1 MRAAAIA
8 LAVSFFVAGC
18 DTGTAASPV
27 FESTTGQAEAG
38 LVAEAGFAVCPDG
51 MVASFDS
58 IYAQMLSPAAT
69 CGSGSDSCHSK
80 TGATNLN
87 GLDYSLDEQGVY
99 LELVG
104 DGGGVPADNVAGTA
118 KGVLRVVPGDAGASM
133 LYIKLT
139 LDSGTNLLYGSG
151 MPQTAPGSVCPAAVG
166 AVATWIN
173 GGAPLEG
180 GVTLEAGT
188 PGDAALD
195 ADGGATTDATT
206 DATLD

>member
-80 TGATNLN
+80 TAAANIN
-87 GLDYSLDEQGVY
+87 GLDYSQSEQGVY

-104 DGGGVPADNVAGTA
+104 DGGGAPADNIAGAA

-139 LDSGTNLLYGSG
+139 LDSGKDPLYGSG
-151 MPQTAPGSVCPAAVG
+151 MPLTAPGSVCPAAVD

-180 GVTLEAGT
+180 GVTLEAGA
-188 PGDAALD
+188 PADAAGDGDA
-195 ADGGATTDATT
+195 GPTT

>member
-1 MRAAAIA
+1 MRAVATA
-8 LAVSFFVAGC
+8 LALSFFVAGC

-27 FESTTGQAEAG
+27 FESTTGQADAG
-38 LVAEAGFAVCPDG
+38 LVAEAGFAVCPDA

-80 TGATNLN
+80 TAATNIN
-87 GLDYSLDEQGVY
+87 GLDYSQGEEGVY

-104 DGGGVPADNVAGTA
+104 DGGGVPADNIAGAA

-139 LDSGTNLLYGSG
+139 LTTSDSPLYGSG
-151 MPQTAPGSVCPAAVG
+151 MPLTDPGSVCPAALA
-166 AVATWIN
+166 AVKTWIDD
-173 GGAPLEG
+173 GALNN
-180 GVTLEAGT
+180 
-188 PGDAALD
+188 
-195 ADGGATTDATT
+195 
-206 DATLD
+206 